1 MTPDQF
7 AYWLQGFAEMN
18 AGQMPNPTQWKSI
31 CEHLATVFKKVTPP
45 VQTGPVPTPTISPA
59 LPVTYPPFIPPSQA
73 PTWWSGPIC
82 GVGQAI
88 AQTQPT
94 ILTC

>member
-1 MTPDQF
+1 MTPEQF

-18 AGQMPNPTQWKSI
+18 AGQMPTAAQWKSI
-31 CEHLATVFKKVTPP
+31 CEHLATVFQKVTPP
-45 VQTGPVPTPTISPA
+45 VQPSVSPAPTISPA
-59 LPVTYPPFIPPSQA
+59 LPVTYPPFIPPSRH
-73 PTWWSGPIC
+73 PWSGPIC